1 MIAIGLFCLFFLAFA
16 EVLTFDFAQG
26 GERVEPHAQSLERVR
41 IAYSAGGL
49 ISFPLIITKEK
60 RIFQTEGL
68 DVETIV
74 MRPELGVKALV
85 SGDLQYS
92 YFAGTTINA
101 AVHGLP
107 VKVVMVSND
116 CPLYSL
122 MVRPGIQSL
131 KDLKGKKLGVASLT
145 AGEAFLSRR
154 LLKDAGIDVDREMSV
169 IVVGNTPE
177 RISAL
182 KMGVVDA
189 TTVSVPVDFQAEQL
203 GLKRLVFIGDAVEA
217 VSGGVGVSTRMIK
230 EQPGQIKRMI
240 RALLKGIAYAKANRD
255 EMIGLLM
262 AKWRLDRERATVTWD
277 LTARTLEDDGTA
289 SDSAVLL
296 SIQAAQEMVR
306 EKRMIPLSQVVDF
319 SMARQAYEELSKSK

>member
-1 MIAIGLFCLFFLAFA
+1 MRSMAEKKMAALALLCFFSLASARMI
-16 EVLTFDFAQG
+16 D
-26 GERVEPHAQSLERVR
+26 AQSLERVR
-41 IAYSAGGL
+41 IAYSPGGL

-60 RIFQTEGL
+60 KIFQTEGL
-68 DVETIV
+68 EVEPII
-74 MRPELGVKALV
+74 MRPELGVKALI

-92 YFAGTTINA
+92 YFAGTAINA

-107 VKVVMVSND
+107 VKVVMVTND

-122 MVRPGIQSL
+122 MVRPEIRSL

-154 LLKDAGIDVDREMSV
+154 LLKDAGGWTDRVMSI

-177 RISAL
+177 RINAL

-217 VSGGVGVSTRMIK
+217 VSGGIGVSTRMIK

-240 RALLKGIAYAKANRD
+240 RALLKGIAYAKAHRE
-255 EMIGLLM
+255 EMISVLM
-262 AKWRLDRERATVTWD
+262 TKWKLDRDLATKTWD
-277 LTARTLEDDGTA
+277 LTARTLDDDGAA
-289 SDSAVLL
+289 SDSAGLV
-296 SIQAAQEMVR
+296 SIQGAQEMIK
-306 EKRMIPLSQVVDF
+306 EKREIPLGQVVDF
-319 SMARQAYEELSKSK
+319 SIAKMAFDELSKGK

>member
-1 MIAIGLFCLFFLAFA
+1 MILFALLLFFFLGCA
-16 EVLTFDFAQG
+16 ELLQAG
-26 GERVEPHAQSLERVR
+26 SLERVR
-41 IAYSAGGL
+41 IAYSPGGL
-49 ISFPLIITKEK
+49 ISFPLIVAKEK
-60 RIFQTEGL
+60 RFFHSETLE
-68 DVETIV
+68 VEAIV

-85 SGDLQYS
+85 SGDLEYS

-116 CPLYSL
+116 CPLFSL
-122 MVRPGIQSL
+122 MARPEIHSL
-131 KDLKGKKLGVASLT
+131 KDLRGKRLGVSSLT

-154 LLKDAGIDVDREMSV
+154 LLKDAGIDMDREMSV

-189 TTVSVPVDFQAEQL
+189 TTVSVPVDFQAERL
-203 GLKRLVFIGDAVEA
+203 GLKRLVFIGDTVEA
-217 VSGGVGVSTRMIK
+217 VSGGMGVSTRMIQ
-230 EQPGQIKRMI
+230 ERPGQIKRMI
-240 RALLKGIAYAKANRD
+240 RALLKGIAYAKANRQ

-262 AKWRLDRERATVTWD
+262 SKWRLERERATETWD

-289 SDSAVLL
+289 SDSAVLV
-296 SIQAAQEMVR
+296 SIQAAQEML
-306 EKRMIPLSQVVDF
+306 KAKKKIPISQVVDF
-319 SMARQAYEELSKSK
+319 SIARQAYEELSKGK

>member
-1 MIAIGLFCLFFLAFA
+1 MEGAPGRLKSPAKKMPAIALFCLFFLGSA
-16 EVLTFDFAQG
+16 EVL
-26 GERVEPHAQSLERVR
+26 HAQSLERVR
-41 IAYSAGGL
+41 IAYSPGGL

-60 RIFQTEGL
+60 KIFQTEGL
-68 DVETIV
+68 EVEPII

-107 VKVVMVSND
+107 VKVVMVTNGS
-116 CPLYSL
+116 PLYSL
-122 MVRPGIQSL
+122 MVRPEIRSL

-145 AGEAFLSRR
+145 AGESFLSRR
-154 LLKDAGIDVDREMSV
+154 LLKDAGVDVDREMSV

-177 RISAL
+177 RINAL

-203 GLKRLVFIGDAVEA
+203 GLRRLVFIGDVVEA

-240 RALLKGIAYAKANRD
+240 RALLKGIAYAKAHRE
-255 EMIGLLM
+255 EMIGVLM
-262 AKWRLDRERATVTWD
+262 AKWKLERERAAKTWD
-277 LTARTLEDDGTA
+277 LTARTLEEDGTA
-289 SDSAVLL
+289 SDSAVLA
-296 SIQAAQEMVR
+296 SIQGAQEMVK
-306 EKRMIPLSQVVDF
+306 EKREIPPGQVVDF
-319 SMARQAYEELSKSK
+319 TIAKQAFEELRQR